1 MVRDWSN
8 WRIPEIHDER
18 RKTMSQEAAYTHTEL
33 ATRLR
38 EVLKEHQRDG
48 LSMIGNVDKLV
59 NSLVQ
64 SVQDWIKNERLL
76 QKKTA

>member
-1 MVRDWSN
+1 
-8 WRIPEIHDER
+8 
-18 RKTMSQEAAYTHTEL
+18 MSYDTAHSQSQL

-59 NSLVQ
+59 GSLVRAVDTWLDEEK
-64 SVQDWIKNERLL
+64 SME
-76 QKKTA
+76 KKSA